1 MSAEDNGELSFEEAL
16 SRLEAIVRELEAGRI
31 KLDDAVNAYEQA
43 VGLKNFCEK
52 KLQKAKLKIEK
63 IVVAPDG
70 TPSLTPLDK
79 NDD

>member
-1 MSAEDNGELSFEEAL
+1 MFLNIVRFEEK
-16 SRLEAIVRELEAGRI
+16 G
-31 KLDDAVNAYEQA
+31 
-43 VGLKNFCEK
+43 
-52 KLQKAKLKIEK
+52 KLKIEK